1 MVSRY
6 LQKKADDV
14 QGWYMSA
21 AGAERLQKYSR
32 ELEAFDRIIALDA
45 KQADAWFGETRLLLT
60 VIEDPQRGLDAL
72 SKALDA
78 GFKDPV
84 AIKALLDSPAL
95 LERDKVESALKDR
108 KLFPEAAAT
117 PPAPAGTTSTPPAPS
132 AAGKPGTPSAAPPAK
147 TK

>member
-1 MVSRY
+1 MISRY
-6 LQKKADDV
+6 LEKKPDDV
-14 QGWYMSA
+14 EGWYMAA

-72 SKALDA
+72 SKALVA
-78 GFKDPV
+78 GFKDPA
-84 AIKALLDSPAL
+84 AIKALLASPAL

-108 KLFPEAAAT
+108 KLMPEAPAEASPAAA
-117 PPAPAGTTSTPPAPS
+117 PAASPAPDR
-132 AAGKPGTPSAAPPAK
+132 
-147 TK
+147 